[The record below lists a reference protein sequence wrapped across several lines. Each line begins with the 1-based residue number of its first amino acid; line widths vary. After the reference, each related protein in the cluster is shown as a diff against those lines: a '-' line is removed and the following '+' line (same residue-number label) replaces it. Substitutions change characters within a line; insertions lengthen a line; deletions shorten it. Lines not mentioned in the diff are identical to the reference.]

1 MDDLISTTEK
11 SSLERLLALST
22 VPEMTFSY
30 SEMQGYLF
38 GIAITP
44 EKIAPEEWLPLM
56 FGEEGVAY
64 ESKQQQRLLLTT
76 LFNVLNKH
84 IAAFQA
90 DSLFLPFDM
99 AHLGEGELEKVLQWA
114 SGFEEALAL
123 CPHCWEESPGLSGEE
138 HEELLNSLLVVEGI
152 VYPENAADIFEYVP
166 YEELAKM
173 GVDPADEHIS
183 RTSQVQYL
191 MLQAFDL
198 AVDTIVSHAV
208 VQDEKRKRQKNGAT
222 TPFEIHS
229 GKAGKNVSCPCGKG
243 RKFKDCC
250 GALSSEAVGEQQ
262 DSGRK
267 NVIKVDFTQHGKNE
281 SW

>member
-1 MDDLISTTEK
+1 MNELISTTEK

-44 EKIAPEEWLPLM
+44 EKIAPEEWFPVM

-64 ESKQQQRLLLTT
+64 ESKEQQRRLLTT

-99 AHLGEGELEKVLQWA
+99 ANLREGELEKVLQWA

-123 CPHCWEESPGLSGEE
+123 CPHCWEESPDLTEEE

-152 VYPENAADIFEYVP
+152 VYPEDAADIFEYVP

-173 GVDPADEHIS
+173 GVDPADEQIS
-183 RTSQVQYL
+183 KTIQIQYL

-198 AVDTIVSHAV
+198 AVDAIVSHAA
-208 VQDEKRKRQKNGAT
+208 VQDEKRKREKNGAT
-222 TPFEIHS
+222 TPFEIHA
-229 GKAGKNVSCPCGKG
+229 GKAGKNVGCPCGSG

-250 GALSSEAVGEQQ
+250 GASSPETMTQHQNGW
-262 DSGRK
+262 RK
-267 NVIKVDFTQHGKNE
+267 NVIKVDFTQRD
-281 SW
+281 

>member
-1 MDDLISTTEK
+1 MNELISTTEK

-30 SEMQGYLF
+30 SELLGYLF

-44 EKIAPEEWLPLM
+44 EKITPAEWLPVM

-64 ESKQQQRLLLTT
+64 ESKEQQRRLITT

-99 AHLGEGELEKVLQWA
+99 ANLREGELEKILQWA

-123 CPHCWEESPGLSGEE
+123 CPHCWEESPDLSEEE

-152 VYPENAADIFEYVP
+152 VYPEDAADIFEYVP
-166 YEELAKM
+166 YEELTKM
-173 GVDPADEHIS
+173 GVDPADEEIS
-183 RTSQVQYL
+183 KTVQIQYL

-198 AVDTIVSHAV
+198 AVDTIVSHAA
-208 VQDEKRKRQKNGAT
+208 VQDEKRKREKNGAT
-222 TPFEIHS
+222 TPFEIHA
-229 GKAGKNVSCPCGKG
+229 GKAGKNVGCPCGSD

-250 GALSSEAVGEQQ
+250 GASPPENITEHRDG
-262 DSGRK
+262 GRK
-267 NVIKVDFTQHGKNE
+267 KVIKVDFTQR
-281 SW
+281 S